1 LEIATVIALAGGTLL
16 VIADFL
22 DLFRIES
29 RGLVVEGKTGGESHA
44 YAMLVIGVAVIG
56 AALAA
61 RTTEQ
66 WPPAAGVAL
75 LGVVALIVALAG
87 DLPDATRE
95 DLLPAARFGKADPAV
110 GFWVELVAA
119 ALATAS
125 GAAMALVLRR

>member
-1 LEIATVIALAGGTLL
+1 MTLIALAGGTLL

-29 RGLVVEGKTGGESHA
+29 RGLVVEEKAGGESHA

-56 AALAA
+56 ATLVA
-61 RTTEQ
+61 RATEQ

-95 DLLPAARFGKADPAV
+95 DLLRGARFGQADPAV
-110 GFWVELVAA
+110 GFWVELAA
-119 ALATAS
+119 
-125 GAAMALVLRR
+125 RRWRQAPAWS